1 MVPGRRRFCGAIR
14 VAGTLESVLAALGRY
29 LTLRGR
35 NTAERLCAALAV
47 EDAASGDKKR
57 RRIKAE
63 RAQVAGRAF
72 SDATLM
78 RNMGVWK
85 RGEGGGAEYQARF
98 IRFLFGTRSR
108 A

>member
-1 MVPGRRRFCGAIR
+1 MVPGRRSFCGAIR
-14 VAGTLESVLAALGRY
+14 VAGTLESVPAALGRY

-35 NTAERLCAALAV
+35 NTAERVCAALAV
-47 EDAASGDKKR
+47 ADAASGDKKR

-78 RNMGVWK
+78 RNM
-85 RGEGGGAEYQARF
+85 
-98 IRFLFGTRSR
+98 
-108 A
+108 